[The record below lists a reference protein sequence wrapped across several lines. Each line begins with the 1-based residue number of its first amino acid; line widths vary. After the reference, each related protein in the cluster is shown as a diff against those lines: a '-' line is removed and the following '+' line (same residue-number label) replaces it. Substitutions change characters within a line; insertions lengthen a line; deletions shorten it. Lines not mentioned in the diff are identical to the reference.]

1 MFPVRDVRAAVR
13 DYFLIFAGSVLYA
26 ASTVLFIFPNDLLLG
41 GTSGLSVI
49 LEAFLPFSPG
59 TILVV
64 INFLLIILA
73 FILLGKNMAIRT
85 LVGSVLTTVFVGV
98 FERLLVFDKPLISN
112 VYASAAVGAAVIACA
127 SGVMFYVDSS
137 SGGTDIVALIVQR
150 FFHLHIGRA
159 LLITDILIV
168 LTGGLLSGGAILL
181 SSLIGL
187 LIKTLGIDLVIA
199 WIGRIRPRQ
208 TEKYGK

>member
-1 MFPVRDVRAAVR
+1 M
-13 DYFLIFAGSVLYA
+13 S
-26 ASTVLFIFPNDLLLG
+26 
-41 GTSGLSVI
+41 
-49 LEAFLPFSPG
+49 
-59 TILVV
+59 
-64 INFLLIILA
+64 
-73 FILLGKNMAIRT
+73 
-85 LVGSVLTTVFVGV
+85 
-98 FERLLVFDKPLISN
+98 
-112 VYASAAVGAAVIACA
+112 
-127 SGVMFYVDSS
+127 VDSS

-159 LLITDILIV
+159 LLVTDILIV